1 MSRVSAT
8 SAVLTLAALLS
19 GCTVG
24 PQHPNTVASLAP
36 PVAFQRLTP
45 ASGPAQEVVP
55 GEALRPDWWAL
66 FGSAKLDALVTQ
78 ALAHSEDVAQAEATL
93 RQARETARVTAGA
106 ALPQADLNYQAE
118 RAKIS
123 QELQSPLADQFDT
136 LYTLHTA
143 QLTVSYPLDVFGLQR
158 NRTRSARAQAE
169 IAAERL
175 SAARKT
181 LVANLVTA
189 TIQYAALGRQI
200 EASRA
205 SIASNRQVLA
215 LLQRRQQIGDIGQ
228 ADVVAQQAANATGE
242 GAVPALVRSQEH
254 ERALIAAYLGLA
266 PGATLPELPA
276 MNELALPT
284 RLPVSLPGA
293 LVAARPDVRAA
304 AAQMRGAGA
313 DVGAAIAARLPQI
326 ALSAQGGGISPRLSD
341 ILQPGNTFW
350 TLIGGVTQ
358 PLFHGGQLK
367 HQQRAAE
374 AALDVAKSQY
384 RAAVILA
391 FADVDDALTGL
402 RTDAEA
408 LDAADRA
415 SRAAALSLTFGQRQL
430 ALGGIG
436 TLALLNATAT
446 NAQASATLV
455 QAQAARLV
463 DTVALFQAVGGGVQA
478 QDQPRRD

>member
-1 MSRVSAT
+1 MRRGLLLAT
-8 SAVLTLAALLS
+8 VALIA

-24 PQHPNTVASLAP
+24 PKHPGTTASLAP
-36 PVAFQRLTP
+36 PVVPQRLTP
-45 ASGPAQEVVP
+45 DAGPAQVVVP
-55 GEALRPDWWAL
+55 GETVRPDWWTA
-66 FGSAKLDALVTQ
+66 FGSPKLNALVTQ
-78 ALAHSEDVAQAEATL
+78 ALARSEDIAQAEATL
-93 RQARETARVTAGA
+93 RQARETARATAGA

-118 RAKIS
+118 RAKVSNEI
-123 QELQSPLADQFDT
+123 QSPLANQFDT

-143 QLTVSYPLDVFGLQR
+143 QLTVTYAVDLFGLQR
-158 NRTRSARAQAE
+158 NRTRSARAQGE
-169 IAAERL
+169 VAAERL
-175 SAARKT
+175 EAARKT

-189 TIQYAALGRQI
+189 AIQYAALGRQI
-200 EASRA
+200 EASEA

-215 LLQRRQQIGDIGQ
+215 LLQRRLQIGDIGQ
-228 ADVVAQQAANATGE
+228 ADVVAQQASNATGE
-242 GAVPALVRSQEH
+242 ASLPALVRSREH
-254 ERALIAAYLGLA
+254 ERALISTYLGIA
-266 PGATLPELPA
+266 PGAPLPELPTMA
-276 MNELALPT
+276 ELSLPT

-304 AAQMRGAGA
+304 AAQLRGAGA

-350 TLIGGVTQ
+350 TLLGGVTQ

-374 AALDVAKSQY
+374 AALDIAKSQY
-384 RAAVILA
+384 RAAVIQA
-391 FADVDDALTGL
+391 FVDVDDALTGL
-402 RTDAEA
+402 RTDADA

-415 SRAAALSLTFGQRQL
+415 SRAATLSLTFGQRQL

-436 TLALLNATAT
+436 TLALLNATAVS
-446 NAQASATLV
+446 AQASVTLA

-463 DTVALFQAVGGGVQA
+463 DTVALFQAVGGGVTA
-478 QDQPRRD
+478 QDQPARD